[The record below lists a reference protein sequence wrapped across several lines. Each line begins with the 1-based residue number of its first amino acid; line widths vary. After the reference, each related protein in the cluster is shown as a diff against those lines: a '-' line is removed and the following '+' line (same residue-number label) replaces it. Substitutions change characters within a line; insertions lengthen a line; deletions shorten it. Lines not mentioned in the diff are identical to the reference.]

1 MERIKQALERARNER
16 GTEPAPTAGARAT
29 AGNIKGQGNGQG
41 NGQGDGKIVYSQ
53 TRTFALDDKTARNNR
68 LVTAIDNPMAV
79 AAYKILRTKVLQR
92 MKHEGWN
99 ALAVTSPGQGEGK
112 TLTAVNLA
120 ISIAQE
126 VNHTVLL
133 VDFDLRHPRVHEY
146 MGYRPDKGVSDFI
159 FNGAELSDVMF
170 NPGIER
176 MVVLPGRE
184 PVFNSSE
191 VLSSPKMVTL
201 VEELKSRY
209 PSRIVVFDLPPVL
222 SADDALAFSPY
233 VDGALLVIE
242 DGATTKDEVVQTL
255 DYLSATPV
263 IGTVLNKAEDV
274 PLQSY
279 HG

>member
-16 GTEPAPTAGARAT
+16 GTEPAPAPGGRAPAAT
-29 AGNIKGQGNGQG
+29 KGK
-41 NGQGDGKIVYSQ
+41 GDGKIVYSQ
-53 TRTFALDDKTARNNR
+53 TRTFSLDDRTARNNR

-146 MGYRPDKGVSDFI
+146 MGYRPEKGVSDFV

-191 VLSSPKMVTL
+191 VLSSPKMVAL

-242 DGATTKDEVVQTL
+242 DGATTKDEVAQTL

-279 HG
+279 YG

>member
-16 GTEPAPTAGARAT
+16 GTKPAPPPGARAAAAT
-29 AGNIKGQGNGQG
+29 PKGQGER
-41 NGQGDGKIVYSQ
+41 KIVYSQ
-53 TRTFALDDKTARNNR
+53 TRTITLDERTARNNR
-68 LVTAIDNPMAV
+68 LVTAMDNPMAV

-133 VDFDLRHPRVHEY
+133 VDFDLRKPRIHTY
-146 MGYRPDKGVSDFI
+146 LGYTPEKGINDFI
-159 FNGAELSDVMF
+159 FNGAELSEVMF

-191 VLSSPKMVTL
+191 VLSSPKTVAL

-242 DGATTKDEVVQTL
+242 DGATTKDEVAQTL
-255 DYLSATPV
+255 DYLSATQV
-263 IGTVLNKAEDV
+263 LGTVLNKAESV
-274 PLQSY
+274 PLQAEY
-279 HG
+279 A